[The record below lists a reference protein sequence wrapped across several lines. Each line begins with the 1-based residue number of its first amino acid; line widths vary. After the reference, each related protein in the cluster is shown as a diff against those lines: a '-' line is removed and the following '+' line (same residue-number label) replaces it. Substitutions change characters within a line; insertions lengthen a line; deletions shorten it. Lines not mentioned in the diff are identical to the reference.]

1 MDHDE
6 EKVVL
11 DLLREAF
18 SFRYSNAKALLA
30 GASLALEL
38 VIARRSTDPVAYEL
52 EGYCRA
58 HVGNAQRILGQL
70 HEARQELNAAQA
82 LLERGTGRLSFLA
95 ELYRFQA
102 SLEDSVRDFAA
113 AEDAINRAEE
123 LYAVLGDTEGIA
135 ACCIQRAIVFIYSD
149 RPEDAFATILGA
161 VQSIENE
168 DLLRSAYET
177 AIRAL
182 VDAGET
188 GSAMQ
193 VFELSRSLFAR
204 GGELFQLK
212 VLWLEGQITG
222 ERDWL
227 TKARNGYSGRGMIFQ
242 AALISLEEAV
252 MAVREGELGEA
263 RKLLDVA
270 GPVLA
275 ALGIVK
281 DSLAAMLLDLDVTRY
296 EDLER
301 AEAILLE
308 VLREA
313 RLHRGL

>member
-1 MDHDE
+1 MDLEE

-30 GASLALEL
+30 GSSLALEL
-38 VIARRSTDPVAYEL
+38 VTARRSTDPVAYDL

-58 HVGNAQRILGQL
+58 HVGNAHRILGHL
-70 HEARQELNAAQA
+70 REARQELNAAQA
-82 LLERGTGRLSFLA
+82 LLEQGTGRLPFLA

-102 SLEDSVRDFAA
+102 SLEQSVRDFAA
-113 AEDAINRAEE
+113 AEEAIDKAEQI
-123 LYAVLGDTEGIA
+123 YALLGDTEGVA
-135 ACCIQRAIVFIYSD
+135 ACCVKRAIVFIYSE
-149 RPEDAFATILGA
+149 RPQDAFAMVLGA

-188 GSAMQ
+188 CLAMS
-193 VFELSRSLFAR
+193 VFEMSRDLFDR
-204 GGELFQLK
+204 GGDLFKLK
-212 VLWLEGQITG
+212 ALWLEGQATRSPWLLA
-222 ERDWL
+222 EARDQ
-227 TKARNGYSGRGMIFQ
+227 YSERGMIFQ

-252 MAVREGELGEA
+252 MAVREGELREA
-263 RKLLDVA
+263 RALLDVA
-270 GPVLA
+270 SPVLS

-281 DSLAAMLLDLDVTRY
+281 DSLAAMLLNLDVTRR
-296 EDLER
+296 EDLEK
-301 AEAILLE
+301 AEAILLG
-308 VLREA
+308 VLKKA
-313 RLHRGL
+313 RLHRDV